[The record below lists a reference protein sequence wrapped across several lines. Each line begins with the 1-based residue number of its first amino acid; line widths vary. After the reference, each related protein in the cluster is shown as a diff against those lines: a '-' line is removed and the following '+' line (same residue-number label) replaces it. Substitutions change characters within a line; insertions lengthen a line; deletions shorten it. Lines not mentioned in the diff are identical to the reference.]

1 MHMASSIPFPRY
13 VQAVRL
19 SIYTALGSATRR
31 DLRLKTLDMAL
42 GGRNGVR
49 LQDIMYPVQ
58 AAGEVWQRIS
68 LLESRIEWDRSNK
81 NVIGI

>member
-1 MHMASSIPFPRY
+1 MHIIPA
-13 VQAVRL
+13 QAVRL
-19 SIYTALGSATRR
+19 SIYTALGSASRR

-58 AAGEVWQRIS
+58 AVGMQWMS
-68 LLESRIEWDRSNK
+68 LL
-81 NVIGI
+81 V